1 MLLSLKNKGNTNVL
15 NYQNSSTLFFCNFR
29 ERGLWPGALQLTAT
43 VLMQTVSMCVCLS
56 LCAYAY
62 QLSAQQQKPPPSG
75 GCDAH
80 RTSSLGSRNFST

>member
-1 MLLSLKNKGNTNVL
+1 MNVF
-15 NYQNSSTLFFCNFR
+15 NYPNSPTLIFSNFR
-29 ERGLWPGALQLTAT
+29 ERGLWLGTLQLTAT
-43 VLMQTVSMCVCLS
+43 VRMQTVSMCVCLS

-80 RTSSLGSRNFST
+80 STSSLGSRNFST